1 VVQVLKKWFN
11 KYFSDPQA
19 VFLFLALIF
28 GFAVVIYM
36 GGMLLPVL
44 ASLVVAYLLD
54 DVVELMEHKG
64 VPRLRGVV
72 LVFLVFIAL
81 MVVVLFAL
89 VPMLSAQGAELL
101 QQLPKMVGKGRDALL
116 QLPEHYP
123 FISETQ
129 VTHII
134 EGVLSEL
141 TAIGQKMVS
150 ASVASL
156 ISLITL
162 IVYLVLFPLL
172 VFFFL
177 KDKFIIL
184 KWAGN
189 LLPSEHSIVIKV
201 WKAVD
206 KQIGNYVKG
215 KLWEMLIVGLVSG
228 LVFSVMGLDY
238 SILLG
243 ALVGVSVIVPYIGA
257 TVVTIPVVLIAFF
270 QWGWTA
276 PFAYLVIA
284 YTIIQALDASVLFPL
299 LFSEA
304 MNLHP
309 IAIMVAILF
318 FGGVWGGWG
327 VFFAIP
333 LATLVQAIINAWP
346 RTEREAPDSA

>member
-1 VVQVLKKWFN
+1 MVPVLKKWFN
-11 KYFSDPQA
+11 RYFSDPQA
-19 VFLFLALIF
+19 VFLLIALIV

-36 GGMLLPVL
+36 GRMLLPVF

-54 DVVELMEHKG
+54 DVVDLMERKG
-64 VPRLRGVV
+64 VPRLRGVI
-72 LVFLVFIAL
+72 LVFLVFITL
-81 MVVVLFAL
+81 MIFVLFAL
-89 VPMLSAQGAELL
+89 VPMLSAQGAELI
-101 QQLPKMVGKGRDALL
+101 QQLPKMVGKGKNALL
-116 QLPEHYP
+116 LLPEHYP

-134 EGVLSEL
+134 EGILSEL
-141 TAIGQKMVS
+141 TTVSQKIVS
-150 ASVASL
+150 ASLASL

-184 KWAGN
+184 LWAGN
-189 LLPSEHSIVIKV
+189 LLPSEHSIVIDV
-201 WKAVD
+201 WKTVD
-206 KQIGNYVKG
+206 KQIGHYVKG
-215 KLWEMLIVGLVSG
+215 KLWEILIVGLISAV
-228 LVFSVMGLDY
+228 VFSVMGLDY

-243 ALVGVSVIVPYIGA
+243 ALVGISVIVPYIGA
-257 TVVTIPVVLIAFF
+257 TVVTLPVVLIAFF
-270 QWGWTA
+270 QWGWTT

-284 YTIIQALDASVLFPL
+284 YTIIQALDGSVLVPL

-304 MNLHP
+304 VNLHP

-318 FGGVWGGWG
+318 FGGIWGVWG

-346 RTEREAPDSA
+346 RTERGAIDSA

>member
-1 VVQVLKKWFN
+1 MVQVLKLWFN

-19 VFLFLALIF
+19 VFLLIALII

-54 DVVELMEHKG
+54 DVVELMEGKG
-64 VPRLRGVV
+64 VPRLRGVI
-72 LVFLVFIAL
+72 LVFLVFIAV
-81 MVVVLFAL
+81 MIFILFAL

-101 QQLPKMVGKGRDALL
+101 QQLPKMLGKGRDALL
-116 QLPEHYP
+116 QLPQHYP

-134 EGVLSEL
+134 EAILSEL
-141 TAIGQKMVS
+141 TAVGQKMVS
-150 ASVASL
+150 ASLASL

-162 IVYLVLFPLL
+162 IVYLILFPLL

-184 KWAGN
+184 QWAGN

-257 TVVTIPVVLIAFF
+257 TVVTFPVLLIAFF

-276 PFAYLVIA
+276 PFAYLIIA
-284 YTIIQALDASVLFPL
+284 YTIIQALDGSVLVPL

-304 MNLHP
+304 VNLHP

-318 FGGVWGGWG
+318 FGGIWGGWG

-333 LATLVQAIINAWP
+333 LATLVQAIIKAWP
-346 RTEREAPDSA
+346 RTERKIPDSV